1 MVAVLISVILTAAS
15 VGYFIAD
22 QKGRLN
28 GDYVG
33 TGGIYLI
40 LPVIQCIAAG
50 ISTIVLLGT
59 GGDNFTENVSLNALI
74 CDILCILISLPGV
87 IVSIVGAIN
96 FIGRC
101 RKSGYSDAHLKL
113 STIAA
118 AMAIPAAIGSLII
131 AGIALLHILGAFA
144 LGFVAVIFGSL
155 LAFCLGFIF
164 VILLVPFFMAYV
176 GLGLAMMY
184 LPQILL
190 LAIAAA
196 CFGTLYLIAAYGGI
210 STAVSL
216 CKSGEISKKRAV
228 LYIVLSLFIF
238 TDLYALSKMK
248 KS

>member
-1 MVAVLISVILTAAS
+1 MAAVLISVILTAAS

-164 VILLVPFFMAYV
+164 VILLVPFFMMYIGV
-176 GLGLAMMY
+176 GLALMY
-184 LPQILL
+184 LPQLIVM
-190 LAIAAA
+190 AIAAA
-196 CFGTLYLIAAYGGI
+196 CFGILYLIAAYGGI

-228 LYIVLSLFIF
+228 LYIVLSLFVF

>member
-33 TGGIYLI
+33 TEAIYLI
-40 LPVIQCIAAG
+40 LPVIQCIVAG

-248 KS
+248 RS

>member
-33 TGGIYLI
+33 TGAIYLI
-40 LPVIQCIAAG
+40 LPVIQCIVAG

-248 KS
+248 RS

>member
-1 MVAVLISVILTAAS
+1 MADVLISVILTAAS

-33 TGGIYLI
+33 TGVIYLI

-50 ISTIVLLGT
+50 ISTVVLLGT
-59 GGDNFTENVSLNALI
+59 GGDNFIENVSLNDLI

-87 IVSIVGAIN
+87 IVSIVGAIK

-118 AMAIPAAIGSLII
+118 AMAIPVAIGSLII
-131 AGIALLHILGAFA
+131 AGIALFHILGAFA
-144 LGFVAVIFGSL
+144 LGFVVVIFGSL

-190 LAIAAA
+190 LAVAAA

-216 CKSGEISKKRAV
+216 CRNGEISKKRAV

-248 KS
+248 RS